1 MSLLADFIYLSEAV
15 NLALSRG
22 YRREDAERKLARE
35 IAHGHF
41 GESGH
46 GAQLLL
52 PTDPPVD
59 SLADPSWKENPKLNF
74 DTSEI
79 ELPTRYPDRRLPPGR
94 RLLLARS
101 IPATRKRRIEWC
113 AIKISAS
120 CVDMVFPEQM
130 DTGIIETN
138 KRSTKSGIS
147 TTANLKAERDCRSW
161 IAEIASNSP
170 VRPRKS
176 DMRELAIKKF
186 SPNLSAIAFDRAW
199 AVSAPEAWRRH
210 GRPNKTG
217 QD

>member
-1 MSLLADFIYLSEAV
+1 MILPADFIYLSEAV

-22 YRREDAERKLARE
+22 YRREDAERELARE
-35 IAHGHF
+35 IAHGYF

-59 SLADPSWKENPKLNF
+59 SLADLSWKANPKLNF

-79 ELPTRYPDRRLPPGR
+79 ELPTRYPDRRLPAGR

-113 AIKISAS
+113 PIKISARF
-120 CVDMVFPEQM
+120 VELVFPNKM
-130 DTGIIETN
+130 DAGKIEID
-138 KRSTKSGIS
+138 KRSTNSGIL
-147 TTANLKAERDCRSW
+147 TTSNFKAERDCRSW
-161 IAEIASNSP
+161 IAEFARNSS

-186 SPNLSAIAFDRAW
+186 SPHLSAAAFDRAW
-199 AVSAPEAWRRH
+199 AESAPKAWREH
-210 GRPNKTG
+210 GRPKKTSR
-217 QD
+217 D